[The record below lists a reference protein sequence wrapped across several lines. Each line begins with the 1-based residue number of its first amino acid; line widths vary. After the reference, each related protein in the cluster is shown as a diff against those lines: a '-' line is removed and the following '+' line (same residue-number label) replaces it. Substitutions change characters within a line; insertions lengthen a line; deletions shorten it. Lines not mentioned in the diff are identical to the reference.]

1 MSGVGKKDTGIVKQ
15 ESRTESKNWILEIHA
30 KWLKDNGYF
39 EEAKDC
45 EWQAKHYNPFED
57 VRQIRSR
64 QRNERKMRV

>member
-1 MSGVGKKDTGIVKQ
+1 MSGVGKKDMGIVKQ
-15 ESRTESKNWILEIHA
+15 ESRIERKNLILEIHA

-45 EWQAKHYNPFED
+45 EWHAENYNPFED

>member
-30 KWLKDNGYF
+30 KWLKDNGYLKEA
-39 EEAKDC
+39 EECAWHAKNYD
-45 EWQAKHYNPFED
+45 PFED

-64 QRNERKMRV
+64 QRKK